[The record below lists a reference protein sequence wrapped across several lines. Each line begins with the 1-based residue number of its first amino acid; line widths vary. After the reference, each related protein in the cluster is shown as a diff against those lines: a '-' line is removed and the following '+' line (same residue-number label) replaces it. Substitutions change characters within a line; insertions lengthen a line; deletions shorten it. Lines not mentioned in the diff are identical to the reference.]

1 VTNAVG
7 AVNAVSPSGPSPIP
21 GVQLLAATTPAIPP
35 PPSTPPPAPGWPF
48 GRDVFFAEVLQV
60 IQSVAGVDHVASLE
74 LSGDGGS
81 PSCGD
86 LCVGP
91 LQLVSPGT
99 HQITVL

>member
-21 GVQLLAATTPAIPP
+21 GVQLLAATAPAAVP
-35 PPSTPPPAPGWPF
+35 PPSAPAPTPGWPF
-48 GRDVFFAEVLQV
+48 GRDVFFADVLRV
-60 IQSVAGVDHVASLE
+60 IRSVPGVDHVASLE
-74 LSGDGGS
+74 LSGDG
-81 PSCGD
+81 PAPTCGD

-91 LQLVSPGT
+91 LQLASPGT